1 MMRHLYVAFA
11 VLLLILLTSTAGF
24 AQRNNAKPKDV
35 ITRTIIGCTLGETT
49 LDQIKGRVQAQGGEI
64 ENVSDETE
72 GPRIKTMLV
81 GGMRFWGET
90 RDKIILKTVDSI
102 LYMVI
107 ILIPDKTEA
116 DRLKNSLILKY
127 RGWEDNMETPSKP
140 YEGSYVDS
148 RSTIVLSYTN
158 DEPKYSQKFKY
169 AMLMYVDNAL
179 LNKAR
184 EIESSDL

>member
-1 MMRHLYVAFA
+1 MKHLYSVLA
-11 VLLLILLTSTAGF
+11 VLLLILLTPITGF
-24 AQRNNAKPKDV
+24 AQRNNAKPKSV
-35 ITRTIIGCTLGETT
+35 ITRTIVGCTLGETT
-49 LDQIKGRVQAQGGEI
+49 LEQIKENVQAQGGTI
-64 ENVSDETE
+64 ESLSDDPE
-72 GPRIKTMLV
+72 GPRMKTMV
-81 GGMRFWGET
+81 VSGMRFWGET
-90 RDKIILKTVDSI
+90 RDKIMMKTVDSI
-102 LYMVI
+102 LYFVI
-107 ILIPDKTEA
+107 ILIPDKAEA

-127 RGWEDNMETPSKP
+127 RGWEDNMNTPSKP

-158 DEPKYSQKFKY
+158 DEPEYSQKFKY